1 MAKGSFWEKLGRG
14 VGRGLQ
20 KTKAWSEQVAGE
32 LEDKSELEKAE
43 EALRHQYQALG
54 QLVADELLA
63 GEREVFPSDSPE
75 AKEIIGAIRE
85 QRDLVER
92 LRKEEEQASAKDREA
107 AADGGAQTTPAP
119 EGRGPSPDL

>member
-20 KTKAWSEQVAGE
+20 KTKAWSEQVASEGE
-32 LEDKSELEKAE
+32 SRSELEKAE
-43 EALRHQYQALG
+43 KALQHQYQALG

-63 GEREVFPSDSPE
+63 GEREALPLDSPE

-92 LRKEEEQASAKDREA
+92 LRKEEEQASAQDEEA
-107 AADGGAQTTPAP
+107 AADGDARTTPAP
-119 EGRGPSPDL
+119 EDRGPSPNL